1 MSLEP
6 TSAENMRALLLAAM
20 DGDATPQQLEQ
31 LNGMLR
37 TSDELRDSAVRFLAD
52 DSYLSDVIKDL
63 DGSHTLLEGLRTY
76 GLGMVANEQLA
87 SRQNSSSAPPP
98 GLASSM
104 SPRLAATP
112 NQSSGNPFRSVLR
125 LVDHHGLYVAALAAT
140 LLVAFGWHY
149 LTMRSE
155 LEQLHT
161 LAVRPDP
168 VEQKAQRNGQ
178 SPTETAAGSNPAR
191 VTGLVNCKWAEG
203 ETELK
208 FGDWLAPGDRLKL
221 KEGLIQLTF
230 GTGAKVVVEGPSD
243 FLVSAPGQATLEQG
257 KIAAIVPRS
266 GRGYTILTPTAEVV
280 DLGTE
285 FGVEVDDAGTSEV
298 HVFDGDVVA
307 RPRGGVESEAK
318 LMHAQEDEAI
328 QFRTLTEEGQRI
340 AADVHK
346 FVRRLT
352 PGRSTEDLPPLPVTK
367 DLVLWLTADT
377 IPDMRVD
384 APVATWPDILIGDNR
399 YPDDAMQFDERR
411 CPIWLRD
418 ERGLPAVKFD
428 GWSKGLATSPMATG
442 DQVTAFVVFAASPI
456 SFASERHGGMLLK
469 FGLDTPS
476 LEYSLM
482 PDQRIMA
489 RVWSSHEVDNYDLYL
504 GQIQSDPVK
513 TQTLCAATYCHDAI
527 NKHAELFVNG
537 RNAGVSK
544 SPGRLEQHAKKYLG
558 HHPETDW
565 EAYFHGNI
573 YEVIVFNT
581 ALAKSE
587 RDLVHQYL
595 SKRFDIPLVEE
606 K

>member
-1 MSLEP
+1 MSPE
-6 TSAENMRALLLAAM
+6 SVSEDVMRTLLLTAIE
-20 DGDATPQQLEQ
+20 GDATQSQIEQ
-31 LNGMLR
+31 LNELLR
-37 TSDELRDSAVRFLAD
+37 ESEELRKSAIRFLCD

-63 DGSHTLLEGLRTY
+63 DESQQLVQGLRAY
-76 GLGMVANEQLA
+76 GLEVVANEHPLLDVSQPSL
-87 SRQNSSSAPPP
+87 SARRNRFSQVK
-98 GLASSM
+98 L
-104 SPRLAATP
+104 SPL
-112 NQSSGNPFRSVLR
+112 RSALQF
-125 LVDHHGLYVAALAAT
+125 VDRHGLFVAAIAAAI
-140 LLVAFGWHY
+140 LVAFGWHY
-149 LTMRSE
+149 LTMQSK
-155 LEQLHT
+155 LERLHT
-161 LAVRPDP
+161 LAARPDP
-168 VEQKAQRNGQ
+168 VEEKDRRNRQ
-178 SPTETAAGSNPAR
+178 SENEARVGSNVAR
-191 VTGLVNCKWAEG
+191 VTGLVKCKWPEG
-203 ETELK
+203 ASELK
-208 FGDWLAPGDRLKL
+208 FGDWLAPGYQLQL
-221 KEGLIQLTF
+221 EEGLIQLTF
-230 GTGAKVVVEGPSD
+230 GSGAKVVVEGPSE
-243 FLVSAPGQATLEQG
+243 FVVSAPGQAVLEVG
-257 KIAAIVPRS
+257 KIAAVVPRS

-285 FGVEVDDAGTSEV
+285 FGVEVDNTGSSEV
-298 HVFDGDVVA
+298 HVFEGDVVA
-307 RPRGGVESEAK
+307 RPRGDAPSKAK
-318 LMHAQEDEAI
+318 LIHAKEDEAI
-328 QFRTLTEEGQRI
+328 QFRALAEEGQRI

-377 IPDMRVD
+377 IPDMHMGE
-384 APVATWPDILIGDNR
+384 PVATWPDILIGDNR
-399 YPDDAMQFDERR
+399 YPDDALQFDERR

-428 GWSKGLATSPMATG
+428 GWSKGLATSPMSTG
-442 DQVTAFVVFAASPI
+442 DQVTVFVVFAAGPI
-456 SFASERHGGMLLK
+456 NFASERHGGMLLK

-489 RVWSSHEVDNYDLYL
+489 RVWSSHETDNYDLYL

-537 RNAGVSK
+537 RTNGVST

-581 ALAKSE
+581 ALAESE

-595 SKRFDIPLVEE
+595 SKRFAIPLVEE